1 MTIWSWWSLVTHG
14 LRPGARVRAGGAGG
28 AWASGNGVEV
38 VSSTFPA
45 LMRLDTTFMRNS
57 IRFRRGLKHDSIR
70 SESHDTQTDIR
81 RPGNAEILEPPEL
94 LAQACPSL
102 SAERPKAPEAQSAVW
117 LASKTAETLNLGIS

>member
-38 VSSTFPA
+38 VSSTFPS
-45 LMRLDTTFMRNS
+45 LTRLDTTVMRNS
-57 IRFRRGLKHDSIR
+57 IRFRRGIR
-70 SESHDTQTDIR
+70 SDSHDTQTDIR

-102 SAERPKAPEAQSAVW
+102 SAERPKASEAQSAVW